1 MKKLKMKCNICG
13 KLFSISGIACHMA
26 KIHKVMDGG
35 KAYYNE
41 VVGQTYCLR
50 CGKQTRFV
58 NISKGYLKFCPTCT
72 IHDLKHFTLLYGE
85 KEGLVKYS
93 EYVEKHRNNSS
104 KMWKNRSDYE
114 KQKNNP
120 SYELFWIIKG
130 YTINEAKKKISEH
143 LREMNEKFVKNI
155 AQYKGRTPLEVDYWV
170 KKGFSKEDAIKQVSN
185 RQKTF
190 SLDICVEKFGE
201 EIGLS
206 VWEERQKKWLKTMNE
221 KSDEE
226 KLDINIRKIITLK
239 SCVNKYGQEKG
250 TIFYNN
256 WAKLFR
262 GVSKSSQQ
270 MCWDIYNKLTPDIQK
285 LCFFDSFRGEYRIGR
300 YLIDFYID
308 DIKFAIEYNGDYWH
322 ANPEKFK
329 DTDYISILKH
339 KIFAKDIWKRD
350 GLKYSYLK
358 TNDINYKIIWES
370 DYKKNKENILKEIVD
385 VITELYNK
393 RGVNVV

>member
-1 MKKLKMKCNICG
+1 
-13 KLFSISGIACHMA
+13 
-26 KIHKVMDGG
+26 
-35 KAYYNE
+35 
-41 VVGQTYCLR
+41 
-50 CGKQTRFV
+50 
-58 NISKGYLKFCPTCT
+58 
-72 IHDLKHFTLLYGE
+72 
-85 KEGLVKYS
+85 
-93 EYVEKHRNNSS
+93 
-104 KMWKNRSDYE
+104 
-114 KQKNNP
+114 
-120 SYELFWIIKG
+120 
-130 YTINEAKKKISEH
+130 
-143 LREMNEKFVKNI
+143 
-155 AQYKGRTPLEVDYWV
+155 
-170 KKGFSKEDAIKQVSN
+170 
-185 RQKTF
+185 
-190 SLDICVEKFGE
+190 
-201 EIGLS
+201 
-206 VWEERQKKWLKTMNE
+206 MNE
-221 KSDEE
+221 KSDDE
-226 KLDINIRKIITLK
+226 KLDINIRKIITLE

-250 TIFYNN
+250 TAFYNN

-370 DYKKNKENILKEIVD
+370 DYKKNKENILKEMVD

-393 RGVNVV
+393 RGVNVI